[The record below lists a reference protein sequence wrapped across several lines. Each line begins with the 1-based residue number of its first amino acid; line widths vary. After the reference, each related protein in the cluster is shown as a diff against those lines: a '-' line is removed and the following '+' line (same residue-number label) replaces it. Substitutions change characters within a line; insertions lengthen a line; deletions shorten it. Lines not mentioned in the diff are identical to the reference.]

1 MSNIA
6 FLELKYG
13 NINGGY
19 PNYFVISDISF
30 LIFDSEKNKI
40 FVESFSVNEDID
52 VVFVNTRTDELGHTL
67 ARLKYVVNLKTR
79 KKARFDEELK
89 LDKEALDK
97 IFYRSRGIKRHVQN
111 FFWKIFK
118 KYRIDKIVTFDG
130 KRDIFL
136 SERSGAD
143 FKDIEIYDLQRALN
157 LECNYLF
164 SLNKLA
170 VIINFEQNHTSLKSN
185 NIEYFLHPIAAK
197 QVKPKTAAF
206 DAARL
211 LMAHQEFLE
220 HKEDFMMKAA
230 LVLNK
235 IQLKQKE
242 KKAQEQKAKKAA
254 AEKAASEPVVVEEP
268 KAKDTE

>member
-19 PNYFVISDISF
+19 PNYFVISDIS
-30 LIFDSEKNKI
+30 LLVFDQERNKVFI
-40 FVESFSVNEDID
+40 ESFSVNEDID

-89 LDKEALDK
+89 HGKEELDK

-111 FFWKIFK
+111 FFYKIFK

-130 KRDIFL
+130 NRDIFL
-136 SERSGAD
+136 CERSGAD
-143 FKDIEIYDLQRALN
+143 FKGMEIFDLQKALN
-157 LECNYLF
+157 QECNYLF

-170 VIINFEQNHTSLKSN
+170 VITGFDLNHTSLKSN

-197 QVKPKTAAF
+197 QVRPKTAAF

-220 HKEDFMMKAA
+220 HKDDFLMKAA

-235 IQLKQKE
+235 ISLKQKE
-242 KKAQEQKAKKAA
+242 RAA
-254 AEKAASEPVVVEEP
+254 AEKAA
-268 KAKDTE
+268 KAKAAEATKETEGAAKPDAKL